1 MSEQVLDEWQIG
13 LKQKRSELELCQKE
27 KEVTSC
33 LKCDKLLACEL
44 RDAYIKDNTIYREN
58 VEYHILRKNYEM
70 WFIIH
75 LTLIIHDLKTK
86 IFFFRFFYKHS
97 FFNKIS

>member
-27 KEVTSC
+27 KGATSC

-44 RDAYIKDNTIYREN
+44 RDAYIKAVYDSMSKGKGGGFE
-58 VEYHILRKNYEM
+58 
-70 WFIIH
+70 F
-75 LTLIIHDLKTK
+75 
-86 IFFFRFFYKHS
+86 
-97 FFNKIS
+97 